1 MITVLLHSSKTM
13 TVTPTVYPL
22 TTPAFIDMATALR
35 QYVTGL
41 DVDSLRRAMHI
52 SETLAQNVKKLYLDS
67 RSSAPSAAVE
77 SFRGDIYSGLR
88 SLDWTDKQKMF
99 AQKHLRLLSGL
110 YGVLRPYDAV
120 IPYRLEAG
128 YRLPDEPYNNLYTYW
143 ADRIL
148 SEIKGDD
155 ILDLTSKEYGKLIAP
170 YVNTQRIVTPIFLT
184 RMAGGEPTF
193 IAVHA
198 KIARGAFARWIIK
211 RGINSLEGIE
221 AFDDLGYRYNPNRS
235 TPEVP
240 VYICDNFDGIG
251 LSQRK
256 VVS

>member
-13 TVTPTVYPL
+13 AVTPTAYPL
-22 TTPAFIDMATALR
+22 TTPAFIDMATTLR
-35 QYVTGL
+35 HYVTGL
-41 DVDSLRRAMHI
+41 DVDSLRRTMHI
-52 SETLAQNVKKLYLDS
+52 SDRLAQNVKELYSDS
-67 RSSAPSAAVE
+67 GSLASAAVE
-77 SFRGDIYSGLR
+77 SFRGDIFSGLR
-88 SLDWTDKQKMF
+88 ARDWTDDQKKF

-110 YGVLRPYDAV
+110 YGILRPYDAV
-120 IPYRLEAG
+120 MPYRLEAA
-128 YRLPDEPYNNLYTYW
+128 YRLPDDPYKNLYTYW
-143 ADRIL
+143 GDAIAGQ
-148 SEIKGDD
+148 IKGNE
-155 ILDLTSKEYGKLIAP
+155 IVDLTSKEYGKLVTP
-170 YVNTQRIVTPIFLT
+170 YLDTKRIVTPLFLT
-184 RMAGGEPTF
+184 MTPGHEPTF
-193 IAVHA
+193 VAVHA

-221 AFDDLGYRYNPNRS
+221 AFDDLGYHYNSDQS